1 MYLDGLF
8 TSRLLISRS
17 IFDHQNPNRTTTKM
31 YPFTSKMYQLTSKMY
46 PFASKMYQFTSK
58 MYQFTSK
65 LYQFTSKNVST
76 YI

>member
-31 YPFTSKMYQLTSKMY
+31 YPFTSKMYPFTSKMYQLTSKMY
-46 PFASKMYQFTSK
+46 PFTSKMYQFTSK
-58 MYQFTSK
+58 MY
-65 LYQFTSKNVST
+65 
-76 YI
+76 